1 MKKAIGPFLKSVA
14 WGALAGGAPF
24 ALFIAAVMVMKGLAE
39 GGIALY
45 WIALFALLPIAVA
58 LAYVLAAMLLIG
70 LPLTWLLHR
79 ANRESRAAYI
89 LAGTIAGM
97 LIPLVHFAGP
107 GAWPG
112 PSSLILAFCGALGG
126 GTTGHCWWNEA
137 RRPGPPRC
145 DDESA

>member
-1 MKKAIGPFLKSVA
+1 MPFLKSVA

-24 ALFIAAVMVMKGLAE
+24 AFFIAAVMAMKGLAE
-39 GGIALY
+39 GGVALY
-45 WIALFALLPIAVA
+45 WIALFAALPIVVA

-89 LAGTIAGM
+89 LAGTIAGL

-107 GAWPG
+107 RAWFG
-112 PSSLILAFCGALGG
+112 PSSLILAFCGALSG
-126 GTTGHCWWNEA
+126 GTTGYCWWNEA
-137 RRPGPPRC
+137 RRPDPSHHEGEP
-145 DDESA
+145 D